1 MSTEP
6 RLPKEKLLLS
16 KVINDRDLSPL
27 FQRNVND
34 SWFVDNE
41 DRKVWSLLKSHFTK
55 YGECPSVDVVKENF
69 PSYSLVEVN
78 DSVEYLLDGIL
89 ASRRKIAT
97 VTMIGEAI
105 EAIDKRKDPEGAL
118 LELQKGIIKLEE
130 DGLSQTSDIDIT
142 ENPMQRWEEYLY
154 RKDNPGLLGVPTGFP
169 TIDAATGGLQ
179 NGQLVIIVA
188 PPKTGKST
196 LALQIAQNIHLKGS
210 TPMFQ
215 SFEMSNDEQLS
226 RYVAMRAR
234 VSHTR
239 YQNGALTNEE
249 ESRVKT
255 KLMNMEHMREK
266 FWLVDSAAGAT
277 VSGIASKIQILQ
289 PDVVFIDGMYLM
301 MDENGEKPGS
311 PQALTNITRSLKR
324 LAQRVNKPIV
334 ISTQILE
341 NKMRNGQVTT
351 DAIGYSSSFHQDAD
365 VIFGLQREDEN
376 VDDTR
381 LLKVIAS
388 RNSGPA
394 EVSMLWDWGSGTF
407 REIDA
412 SDL

>member
-1 MSTEP
+1 MN
-6 RLPKEKLLLS
+6 KETLLLS
-16 KVINDRDLSPL
+16 KVIQDRDLTQL

-34 SWFVDNE
+34 SWFLDNE

-55 YGECPSVDVVKENF
+55 YGECPSLDVVTENF
-69 PSYSLVEVN
+69 PSYRVVDVV
-78 DSVEYLLDGIL
+78 DSVEYLLDELI
-89 ASRRKIAT
+89 AARRKSAT
-97 VTMIGEAI
+97 ITMIGEAI
-105 EAIDKRKDPEGAL
+105 EKIEKQRDHEGAL
-118 LELQKGIIKLEE
+118 IEIQKGIVKLEQ
-130 DGLSQTSDIDIT
+130 DGLTKSSDVDIT
-142 ENPMQRWEEYLY
+142 ENPMQLWDDYLY
-154 RKDNPGLLGVPTGFP
+154 RKNNPGLLGVPTGFP
-169 TIDAATGGLQ
+169 TIDAATNGLQ
-179 NGQLVIIVA
+179 NGQLIIIVA

-196 LALQIAQNIHLKGS
+196 LALQIAQNVHLSGS

-215 SFEMSNDEQLS
+215 SFEMTNQEQLS

-239 YQNGALTNEE
+239 YQVGALTEAE
-249 ESRVKT
+249 ESRVKS
-255 KLMNMEHMREK
+255 KLQAVSQMREK
-266 FWLVDSAAGAT
+266 FWLIGATEGAT
-277 VSGIASKIQILQ
+277 VSAIASKIQIHQ

-301 MDENGEKPGS
+301 IDENGEKPGS

-334 ISTQILE
+334 ISTQVLE

-394 EVSMLWDWGSGTF
+394 EVSMLWDWNSGQF
-407 REIDA
+407 REIDET
-412 SDL
+412 DL

>member
-1 MSTEP
+1 MN
-6 RLPKEKLLLS
+6 KETLLLS
-16 KVINDRDLSPL
+16 KAIQDRDLTQL

-34 SWFVDNE
+34 SWFLDNE
-41 DRKVWSLLKSHFTK
+41 DRKVWSLLKAHFTN
-55 YGECPSVDVVKENF
+55 YGECPSIDVIKDNF
-69 PSYSLVEVN
+69 PAYQVVQVN
-78 DSVEYLLDGIL
+78 DSIEYLLDELIS
-89 ASRRKIAT
+89 SRRKSAT

-105 EAIDKRKDPEGAL
+105 EHIEKRRDHESAL
-118 LELQKGIIKLEE
+118 IEIQKGLIKLEQ
-130 DGLSQTSDIDIT
+130 DGLTKSSDVDIT
-142 ENPMQRWEEYLY
+142 ENPMQLWDDYLY
-154 RKDNPGLLGVPTGFP
+154 RKSNPGLIGVPTGFP
-169 TIDAATGGLQ
+169 TIDAATNGLQ
-179 NGQLVIIVA
+179 NGQLIIIVA

-196 LALQIAQNIHLKGS
+196 LALQIAQNVHLKGS

-215 SFEMSNDEQLS
+215 SFEMTNQEQLS

-239 YQNGALTNEE
+239 YQVGALTEAE
-249 ESRVKT
+249 ESRVKA
-255 KLMNMEHMREK
+255 KLQAVSEMREK
-266 FWLVDSAAGAT
+266 FWLIGATEGAT
-277 VSGIASKIQILQ
+277 VSAIASKIQVHQ
-289 PDVVFIDGMYLM
+289 PDVIFIDGMYLM
-301 MDENGEKPGS
+301 IDENGEKPGS

-324 LAQRVNKPIV
+324 LAQRVNKPVV
-334 ISTQILE
+334 ISTQVLE

-394 EVSMLWDWGSGTF
+394 EVSMLWDWNTGAF
-407 REIDA
+407 REITAD
-412 SDL
+412 DL

>member
-1 MSTEP
+1 MNKETS
-6 RLPKEKLLLS
+6 LPKETLLLS
-16 KVINDRDLSPL
+16 KVIVDRDLSPL

-55 YGECPSVDVVKENF
+55 YGECPSFDVVKENF
-69 PSYSLVEVN
+69 PSYQLLEVN
-78 DSVEYLLDGIL
+78 DSVDYLLDGII
-89 ASRRKIAT
+89 ANRRKVAT

-105 EAIDKRKDPEGAL
+105 EAIGSRKDHESAL
-118 LELQKGIIKLEE
+118 LELQKGLVKLEQ
-130 DGLSQTSDIDIT
+130 DGLTKSSDIDIT
-142 ENPMQRWEEYLY
+142 ENPMQLWEDYLH
-154 RKDNPGLLGVPTGFP
+154 RKNNPGLLGVPTGFP
-169 TIDAATGGLQ
+169 TIDAATNGLQ
-179 NGQLVIIVA
+179 NGQLIIIVA

-196 LALQIAQNIHLKGS
+196 LALQIAQNVHLKGS

-215 SFEMSNDEQLS
+215 SFEMTNDEQMS
-226 RYVAMRAR
+226 RFVAMKAR

-239 YQNGALTNEE
+239 YQVGALTNEV
-249 ESRVKT
+249 ESRVQA
-255 KLMNMEHMREK
+255 KLRAIAEMREK
-266 FWLVDSAAGAT
+266 FWLIGAVEGST
-277 VSGIASKIQILQ
+277 VSAIASKIQIHQ
-289 PDVVFIDGMYLM
+289 PDIVFIDGMYLM
-301 MDENGEKPGS
+301 VDEEGERPGS

-324 LAQRVNKPIV
+324 LAQRVNKPVV
-334 ISTQILE
+334 ISTQVLE

-394 EVSMLWDWGSGTF
+394 EVSMLWDWNSGTF

>member
-1 MSTEP
+1 MN
-6 RLPKEKLLLS
+6 KETLLLS
-16 KVINDRDLSPL
+16 KVIQDRDLTQL

-34 SWFVDNE
+34 SWFLDNE

-55 YGECPSVDVVKENF
+55 YGECPSIDVVTENF
-69 PSYSLVEVN
+69 PSYRVVDVV
-78 DSVEYLLDGIL
+78 DSVEYLLDELI
-89 ASRRKIAT
+89 AARRKSAT
-97 VTMIGEAI
+97 ITMIGEAI
-105 EAIDKRKDPEGAL
+105 EKIEKQRDHEGAL
-118 LELQKGIIKLEE
+118 IEIQKGIVKLEQ
-130 DGLSQTSDIDIT
+130 DGLTKSSDVDIT
-142 ENPMQRWEEYLY
+142 ENPMQLWDDYLY
-154 RKDNPGLLGVPTGFP
+154 RKNNPGLLGVPTGFP
-169 TIDAATGGLQ
+169 TIDAATNGLQ
-179 NGQLVIIVA
+179 NGQLIIIVA

-196 LALQIAQNIHLKGS
+196 LALQIAQNVHLSGS

-215 SFEMSNDEQLS
+215 SFEMTNQEQLS
-226 RYVAMRAR
+226 RYVAMRSR

-239 YQNGALTNEE
+239 YQVGALTDAE
-249 ESRVKT
+249 ESRVKA
-255 KLMNMEHMREK
+255 KLQAISQMREK
-266 FWLVDSAAGAT
+266 FWLIGAT
-277 VSGIASKIQILQ
+277 EGSTVSAIASKIQIHQ

-301 MDENGEKPGS
+301 IDENGEKPGS

-324 LAQRVNKPIV
+324 LAQRVNKPVV
-334 ISTQILE
+334 ISTQVLE

-394 EVSMLWDWGSGTF
+394 EVSMLWDWNTGAF
-407 REIDA
+407 REITAD
-412 SDL
+412 DL